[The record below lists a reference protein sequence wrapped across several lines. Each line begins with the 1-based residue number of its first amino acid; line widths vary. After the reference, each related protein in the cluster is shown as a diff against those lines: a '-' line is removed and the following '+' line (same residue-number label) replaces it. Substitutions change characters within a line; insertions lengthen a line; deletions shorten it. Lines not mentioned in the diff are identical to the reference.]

1 MSFLYE
7 LNIENIKKLSLVI
20 TFIAVIAA
28 GGWVIYIYDNS
39 ATPLNDDTDLRQLI
53 VEGENA
59 LNIGRYADAKRIFE
73 DELKINPEDPQA
85 LWGLK
90 KAQAREASSVSD
102 PIFKQ
107 TIDNLYQQNLNDA
120 HVNLFLGEFYAANH
134 ELDRAIFQYE
144 QAIEQNPKLAEA
156 HFDLSVLYNQ
166 QGNLNAA
173 KVEILKAIAISPTP
187 KYRNSL
193 ATTYFKQKRYE
204 EAIREYGKNLS
215 YPLSAL
221 QSAKIYWHLGFLS
234 QALSYQR
241 QAIQWLE
248 DEETMNKPANQDPW
262 DFDITP
268 EKRTELVKLDE
279 KKSYAYF
286 CLSVSMY
293 LQGNMEGAENEVKK
307 LYGLNVARQADIN
320 NILIVDLDALIQAN
334 NDLSE
339 QVEAYKKLFLQDPV
353 DVAH

>member
-1 MSFLYE
+1 MSFLRNLWDWLTE
-7 LNIENIKKLSLVI
+7 ENIKKLGLVI

-28 GGWVIYIYDNS
+28 GGWVIYRYDNP
-39 ATPLNDDTDLRQLI
+39 ATPLIDDTAIKQLI

-73 DELKINPEDPQA
+73 EELKINPQYQQA
-85 LWGLK
+85 VWGLK
-90 KAQAREASSVSD
+90 KAQAREASSASD
-102 PIFKQ
+102 PAFKL
-107 TIDNLYQQNLNDA
+107 TIDSLYQQNPNDA

-134 ELDRAIFQYE
+134 ELDKAISHYE

-156 HFDLSVLYNQ
+156 YFDLSVLYDQ

-173 KVEILKAIAISPTP
+173 RVEILKAIAISPTP

-193 ATTYFKQKRYE
+193 ATIYFKQKRYE

-248 DEETMNKPANQDPW
+248 NETVMNKSENQDSW
-262 DFDITP
+262 YFEITP
-268 EKRTELVKLDE
+268 EKRIELVKLDE
-279 KKSYAYF
+279 KKSYAYL

-293 LQGNMEGAENEVKK
+293 LQGNTEGAENEVKK
-307 LYGLNVARQADIN
+307 LHDLNVAHQADIN
-320 NILIVDLDALIQAN
+320 NILKADLDALMQAN
-334 NDLSE
+334 DSFSE
-339 QVEAYKKLFLQDPV
+339 QVEAYKKLYLQGL
-353 DVAH
+353 

>member
-1 MSFLYE
+1 MSFLAALTGE
-7 LNIENIKKLSLVI
+7 SIKRLGIVI
-20 TFIAVIAA
+20 TFITVIAA
-28 GGWVIYIYDNS
+28 GGWVIYMYDNP
-39 ATPLNDDTDLRQLI
+39 ATPLVDDTATKQLI
-53 VEGENA
+53 VLGENA

-73 DELKINPEDPQA
+73 DELKINPQNQQA
-85 LWGLK
+85 AWGLK
-90 KAQAREASSVSD
+90 KAQARMALSD
-102 PIFKQ
+102 PAFKQ
-107 TIDNLYQQNLNDA
+107 TIDSLYEENPTDA
-120 HVNLFLGEFYAANH
+120 HVNLFLGELYAANH
-134 ELDRAIFQYE
+134 ELDKAISQYE
-144 QAIEQNPKLAEA
+144 QAIELNPKLAEA

-166 QGNLNAA
+166 QDNLNTA

-204 EAIREYGKNLS
+204 EAIREYGKNLA

-248 DEETMNKPANQDPW
+248 DETVMSKPENQDPW
-262 DFDITP
+262 YFEITP
-268 EKRTELVKLDE
+268 ETRTEVVNLDE

-293 LQGNMEGAENEVKK
+293 LQGNTEGAASEVEK
-307 LYGLNVARQADIN
+307 LRNLNVARQSDIN
-320 NILIVDLDALIQAN
+320 TILKADLDALMQAN
-334 NDLSE
+334 DDFSE
-339 QVEAYKKLFLQDPV
+339 QVEAYKNLYLQDTANV
-353 DVAH
+353 VH

>member
-1 MSFLYE
+1 MSFLGW
-7 LNIENIKKLSLVI
+7 LNEENIKKLGIVI

-28 GGWVIYIYDNS
+28 GGWVIYMYDNP
-39 ATPLNDDTDLRQLI
+39 ATPLVDDAATKQLI
-53 VEGENA
+53 VLGENA
-59 LNIGRYADAKRIFE
+59 LNIGRYADAKRVFE
-73 DELKINPEDPQA
+73 DELKINPQNQQA
-85 LWGLK
+85 AWGLK
-90 KAQAREASSVSD
+90 KAQAREASSVTD
-102 PIFKQ
+102 PAFKQ
-107 TIDNLYQQNLNDA
+107 TIDNLYQQNQSDA

-134 ELDRAIFQYE
+134 ELDKAISHYE

-156 HFDLSVLYNQ
+156 HFDLSVFYDQ

-204 EAIREYGKNLS
+204 EAIREYGKNLA
-215 YPLSAL
+215 YPLSPL

-248 DEETMNKPANQDPW
+248 DESVMNKPENQDPW
-262 DFDITP
+262 YFEITP
-268 EKRTELVKLDE
+268 ETRTELTKLDE
-279 KKSYAYF
+279 RKSYAYF

-293 LQGNMEGAENEVKK
+293 LQGNTEGAENEVKK
-307 LYGLNVARQADIN
+307 LRDLNVARQSDIN
-320 NILIVDLDALIQAN
+320 NILKADLDALLQAN
-334 NDLSE
+334 NDFSE
-339 QVEAYKKLFLQDPV
+339 QVEAYKKLYLQGL
-353 DVAH
+353 